1 MSWKNEYF
9 LKKKSKREMATGG
22 RVRCEYFY
30 DTNDEYVSGV
40 WAQSIACSVLSSQ
53 QFGERYLEELC
64 NQKSQRKTFL
74 CQNYWVQ
81 YCQHTKDCFKEILG
95 LQYLLCIFFTN
106 NVINNNFHNIFMYK
120 FLNRIKFLFSKMN
133 TFSVNCCVVIFL
145 LQLITLSIMNYNSQ
159 LALLV
164 HFF

>member
-9 LKKKSKREMATGG
+9 LKKKAKREIASGE

-64 NQKSQRKTFL
+64 NQKYQRKIFL

-95 LQYLLCIFFTN
+95 LPYLLCIFFTN
-106 NVINNNFHNIFMYK
+106 NVINNNCG
-120 FLNRIKFLFSKMN
+120 FSSN
-133 TFSVNCCVVIFL
+133 WILPYFPTVHSCVRHRRDISHFSHI
-145 LQLITLSIMNYNSQ
+145 
-159 LALLV
+159 
-164 HFF
+164 

>member
-9 LKKKSKREMATGG
+9 LKKKAKREIASGE

-64 NQKSQRKTFL
+64 NQKSQRKIFL

-95 LQYLLCIFFTN
+95 L
-106 NVINNNFHNIFMYK
+106 
-120 FLNRIKFLFSKMN
+120 
-133 TFSVNCCVVIFL
+133 
-145 LQLITLSIMNYNSQ
+145 
-159 LALLV
+159 
-164 HFF
+164 